1 MANIHFKKHLIHTC
15 VVQRNTPTQSATGE
29 LIPDWADVDTIDCR
43 FIAKTERIASESA
56 GFPMAQTYK
65 LLVNTGE
72 DVDVDDIIR
81 NIRWKSSDT
90 LVDEGTFRIEA
101 VLNRNSTKAHHTS
114 LSLEKVNV
122 GGTVV

>member
-1 MANIHFKKHLIHTC
+1 MANVHFKKHLLHTC
-15 VVQRNTPTQSATGE
+15 VVQRNTPAQSASGE
-29 LIPDWADVDTIDCR
+29 LIPDWADVGTINCR
-43 FIAKTERIASESA
+43 FIAKTERIADEAA

-65 LLVNTGE
+65 LLMNIGE
-72 DVDVDDIIR
+72 DVAVDDIIR
-81 NIRWKSSDT
+81 NIRWQTDDT

-114 LSLEKVNV
+114 LSLERVNV